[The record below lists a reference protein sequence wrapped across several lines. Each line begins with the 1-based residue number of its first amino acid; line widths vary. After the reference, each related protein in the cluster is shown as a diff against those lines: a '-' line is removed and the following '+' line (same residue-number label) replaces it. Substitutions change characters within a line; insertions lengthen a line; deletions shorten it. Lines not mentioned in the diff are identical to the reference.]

1 MTHLRIEPLPQE
13 FNRGLVHGR
22 IVWNMLGRIWIA
34 LKRWGLE
41 KLSKYRTMN
50 TKIPVKWS
58 NFWNSREMF
67 PLLVDPAIEEDRFMF
82 NDNEVTF
89 FIEPADPTQ
98 EGINR
103 LNRQRFFWG
112 FPNMLKKKRSTDS

>member
-1 MTHLRIEPLPQE
+1 MTRLRIELPTPE
-13 FNRGLVHGR
+13 FKMVLHHGR
-22 IVWNMLGRIWIA
+22 IEWNMLDRIWLA
-34 LKRWGLE
+34 LKRWNLE
-41 KLSKYRTMN
+41 KLATYRTMN

-67 PLLVDPAIEEDRFMF
+67 PLLVDPAIDEDRFTF

-89 FIEPADPTQ
+89 FTEPADPKQ
-98 EGINR
+98 ERINR